1 MNRPKSRS
9 KRSKVPLVRSQSCR
23 SDMELSDD
31 NSSLHISA
39 RSGSDS
45 PTNDVNPSL
54 KVDETGTL
62 SDTTTDVLSSGEI
75 KKLRIRNGF
84 KLNQYQSPN
93 KGEQDKSKS
102 VAPEVSIS
110 PGPDNNPINN
120 QLTNLSK
127 SAKMPKSTPTSS
139 EVPDSS
145 SGLSGLVKSKAQD
158 VNLPP
163 FEESIIEG
171 FSIMAFNTAPEMEV
185 GFLCLICPSA
195 WLFFVRLL
203 YCHEFGA
210 WHLSKFTF

>member
-9 KRSKVPLVRSQSCR
+9 KRSKVSLVRSQSCR

-45 PTNDVNPSL
+45 PANDVNPSL
-54 KVDETGTL
+54 NVDETGTL
-62 SDTTTDVLSSGEI
+62 SDTTTDVLSPGEI

-84 KLNQYQSPN
+84 KLNQYQSLHKDKP
-93 KGEQDKSKS
+93 GELKS
-102 VAPEVSIS
+102 VVSEVSIS
-110 PGPDNNPINN
+110 LEADNNNQINN

-127 SAKMPKSTPTSS
+127 PAKLHKSAPTSS

-145 SGLSGLVKSKAQD
+145 SGLSGLVKDRAQA
-158 VNLPP
+158 VNLPS

-171 FSIMAFNTAPEMEV
+171 FSIMAFNTAQEMEV
-185 GFLCLICPSA
+185 SF
-195 WLFFVRLL
+195 
-203 YCHEFGA
+203 
-210 WHLSKFTF
+210 